1 MNAFGSEPGYE
12 VVWPRSARGVQA
24 KAAAPRLASLEGK
37 RVGFLWDYLFR
48 GDELFPVLDR
58 ELRRRFRNIDI
69 VGYDAFG
76 NIHGPEE
83 HQLVGAIPSVIAA
96 RGIDAVVCG
105 VGA

>member
-1 MNAFGSEPGYE
+1 MYE

-24 KAAAPRLASLEGK
+24 RRAAPRLSALDGT
-37 RVGFLWDYLFR
+37 RIAFMWDYLFR
-48 GDELFPVLDR
+48 GEELFPVLER
-58 ELRRRFRNIDI
+58 ELRNRFPAIDI

-83 HQLVGAIPSVIAA
+83 DQLVGAIPSVIAA